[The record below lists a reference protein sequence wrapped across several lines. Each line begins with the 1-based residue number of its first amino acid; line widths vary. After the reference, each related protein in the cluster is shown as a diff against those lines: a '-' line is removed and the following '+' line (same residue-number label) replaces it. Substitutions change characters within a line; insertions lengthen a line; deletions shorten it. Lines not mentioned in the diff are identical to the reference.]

1 MEKKNLKWY
10 DAPQVEVVEME
21 MSVSM
26 LAGSSGSSSTGQEGM
41 GGDNGDSDTL

>member
-21 MSVSM
+21 MQQFLCASFEAKDPD
-26 LAGSSGSSSTGQEGM
+26 L
-41 GGDNGDSDTL
+41 GDDI